1 MLPDKTK
8 IYYKEYMPQY
18 IGGSDIATLIVVGMR
33 PEYDHS
39 MAYPV
44 LTMPLPLGE
53 DGDYRA
59 HVIDERAELPSHYK
73 FFASFSNWIK
83 IYDDTGLAYEVDAPE
98 IELYRAGKRGILIR
112 VIGKQVNTI
121 DEIVKANKARSEV
134 QA

>member
-1 MLPDKTK
+1 MLQDKTK

-44 LTMPLPLGE
+44 LTMPLPFGE

-121 DEIVKANKARSEV
+121 DEIVKANKASSEV